1 MLHHSVIPTIIE
13 RKDGDNKPVLFN
25 MKFGKRSTGEI
36 IEANQ
41 VQCTSS
47 HFQPR
52 TYNIK
57 FSNNEIRK
65 VRHIL
70 ITELNG
76 ERIYR

>member
-1 MLHHSVIPTIIE
+1 MLHHSVIHTIIE
-13 RKDGDNKPVLFN
+13 RKNGENKPESFD
-25 MKFGKRSTGEI
+25 MKFVTRSNGEL
-36 IEANQ
+36 IEANA

-65 VRHIL
+65 VRHIG
-70 ITELNG
+70 IVELNG
-76 ERIYR
+76 EKVYR